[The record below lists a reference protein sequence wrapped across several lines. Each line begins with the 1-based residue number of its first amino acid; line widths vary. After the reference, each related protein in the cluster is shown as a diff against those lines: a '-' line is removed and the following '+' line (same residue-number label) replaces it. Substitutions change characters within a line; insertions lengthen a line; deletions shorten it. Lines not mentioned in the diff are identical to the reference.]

1 MEELS
6 RFCCP
11 NPDCEKYLERGAGTI
26 RVRARY
32 GPHRRRL
39 LYCLACQTRFS
50 ETRGT
55 PLFNSH
61 LDPQKALDVLAHVHE
76 GCGVRQTARLVGV
89 DRETVSRLGRM
100 AGEHSYDAHDEL
112 VGFSPLYDQVAT
124 GREVGLRLQERE
136 EL

>member
-11 NPDCEKYLERGAGTI
+11 NPGCEKYLERGAGNI

-32 GPHRRRL
+32 GRHRRRL
-39 LYCLACQTRFS
+39 LRCLVCQTRFS

-61 LDPQKALDVLAHVHE
+61 LDPEKALDVLAHVQE
-76 GCGVRQTARLVGV
+76 GCGVRQTSRLVGV
-89 DRETVSRLGRM
+89 HRDAVTRLSRL
-100 AGEHSYDAHDEL
+100 AGEHAYDAHDDL
-112 VGFSPLYDQVAT
+112 VGFSPLYDQVAA
-124 GREVGLRLQERE
+124 GREVGLRLQEGE